1 LNPRQLNQFRRYREL
16 LQEWNERLNLT
27 AIRTTPEIE
36 LRHFLDSLTVATVT
50 GDLDGRRLVDVG
62 TGAGFPGLPL
72 KILYPG
78 LRLSLVESVQ
88 KKTRFLEAV
97 VAALNLEDV
106 TIIAERAETLGR
118 QPAHRSQYDWAVA
131 RAVATLP
138 VLVEYLLPLC
148 QVGGHALAQK
158 GEGARAELAAA
169 EPAIQI
175 LGGGESALHEI
186 QLPGREERHYL
197 VVIPKVT
204 ATPAAYPRS
213 PGRPAKY
220 PLM

>member
-1 LNPRQLNQFRRYREL
+1 MNAQQLDQFRRYREL

-36 LRHFLDSLTVATVT
+36 LRHFLDSLTVSTVT
-50 GDLDGRRLVDVG
+50 GNLDGRRLVDVG

-78 LRLSLVESVQ
+78 LRLTLVESVR

-97 VAALNLEDV
+97 VAALNLENV

-158 GEGARAELAAA
+158 GESARAELAAA
-169 EPAIQI
+169 ERAIQI
-175 LGGGESALHEI
+175 LGGGEPALHEI
-186 QLPGREERHYL
+186 HLPGREERHYL

-213 PGRPAKY
+213 PGRPAKN

>member
-1 LNPRQLNQFRRYREL
+1 
-16 LQEWNERLNLT
+16 
-27 AIRTTPEIE
+27 
-36 LRHFLDSLTVATVT
+36 
-50 GDLDGRRLVDVG
+50 VDVG

-78 LRLSLVESVQ
+78 LRLTLVESVR

-97 VAALNLEDV
+97 VAALNLENV

-148 QVGGHALAQK
+148 QAGGHALAQK
-158 GEGARAELAAA
+158 GESARAELAAA
-169 EPAIQI
+169 ERAIQI
-175 LGGGESALHEI
+175 LGGGEPALREI
-186 QLPGREERHYL
+186 HLPGREERHYL

-204 ATPAAYPRS
+204 VTPAAYPRS
-213 PGRPAKY
+213 PGRPAKN